1 MIGMALGFTATAI
14 FIVFTMIMICVDAS
28 QRNKDLKKALEED
41 MQVMTDLDFTEDEIK
56 LLKDKFLS
64 QYGMNLDQLKAEEEA
79 EQMAAMN
86 WAPRLFYFRLQTC
99 LSFGT
104 VSALR
109 ADAGPG
115 ATQADQEKQLILF

>member
-86 WAPRLFYFRLQTC
+86 
-99 LSFGT
+99 
-104 VSALR
+104 
-109 ADAGPG
+109 
-115 ATQADQEKQLILF
+115 